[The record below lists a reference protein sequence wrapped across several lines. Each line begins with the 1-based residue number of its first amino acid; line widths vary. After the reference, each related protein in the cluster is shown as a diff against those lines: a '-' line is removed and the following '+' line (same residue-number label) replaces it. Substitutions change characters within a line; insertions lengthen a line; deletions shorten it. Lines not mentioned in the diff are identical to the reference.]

1 MTIEDKLELLRSE
14 LQNPPESRNNY
25 LLHLLRVSE
34 ARIANEGIVLTD
46 SVDDADLVVM
56 YAAWRYRCRNK
67 DNNAIPRMLRFALN
81 NRLFRQKGAVT
92 DAV

>member
-14 LQNPPESRNNY
+14 LQNPPESRTNY

-34 ARIANEGIVLTD
+34 ARISSED
-46 SVDDADLVVM
+46 SVDDADLIVM

-67 DNNAIPRMLRFALN
+67 DNNAMPRMLRFALN
-81 NRLFRQKGAVT
+81 NRLMRQKGAVT